1 MEVLRGR
8 AGMAY
13 RMVSKTIARKSMWV
27 RIPPAALFLAVTRSR
42 FEFAEVRRLLQAG
55 LNRCEIYRRT
65 GISRT
70 TIREWERREDP
81 PGSTRRKGHLRLV
94 LPLCRR
100 CESGDGVTIDT
111 PAYVYLL
118 GLYLG
123 DGCISYQAKGDFKL
137 RIVLDNRYQGI
148 IRECSSAM
156 GLVSGRKVGLVSKI
170 GCREVHAYW
179 KHWPCLFPQHG
190 PGRKHERPILLA
202 QWQQELVDRWPE
214 MLLRGLIHSD
224 GCRSLNNVQGKIYP
238 RYHFVNASE
247 DIRRIFCDTCDAYGV
262 RWRQSGYRTISASRR
277 PDVAK
282 LDAVIGPKA

>member
-123 DGCISYQAKGDFKL
+123 DGCISYQAKGVFKL

-179 KHWPCLFPQHG
+179 KHWPCLFPSARSRTQARATNPAG
-190 PGRKHERPILLA
+190 SVAAGAR
-202 QWQQELVDRWPE
+202 
-214 MLLRGLIHSD
+214 
-224 GCRSLNNVQGKIYP
+224 RSLA
-238 RYHFVNASE
+238 R
-247 DIRRIFCDTCDAYGV
+247 DAPT
-262 RWRQSGYRTISASRR
+262 RAN
-277 PDVAK
+277 P
-282 LDAVIGPKA
+282 L